1 MQFSDSV
8 PPPACYSA
16 YAPIVPAAG
25 YPQTTLMPCYGAQE
39 DSASLLDQLTLD
51 HYHQLDTTVD
61 NSSCDFQNGFPTFS
75 ERSIQPFP
83 VFHENMTP
91 QSPSE
96 YSDRSNSFEY
106 SPSCQGVEFIP
117 QSYSSPSHPDTKSCA
132 YAGMDQHVYQ
142 HQDNS
147 SFCYCAFCY
156 SMDYQGS
163 AREQDSYS
171 YTNMDYMGYLTSSED
186 IFTKDL
192 NSYDMCYI

>member
-16 YAPIVPAAG
+16 CAPIVPAAQ
-25 YPQTTLMPCYGAQE
+25 YPQTTPMPCYGVQE
-39 DSASLLDQLTLD
+39 NSTSLLDQLTMD
-51 HYHQLDTTVD
+51 YYHQPNTIVD
-61 NSSCDFQNGFPTFS
+61 NSSCDFQNVFPTFS
-75 ERSIQPFP
+75 EGSIQPFP
-83 VFHENMTP
+83 IFHENMTP

-96 YSDRSNSFEY
+96 SSDRSNSFEY

-117 QSYSSPSHPDTKSCA
+117 QSYSSPSPPDTNSCA
-132 YAGMDQHVYQ
+132 HAGMDQHVYQ

-147 SFCYCAFCY
+147 SFCYCTFCCP
-156 SMDYQGS
+156 MDYQGS
-163 AREQDSYS
+163 VKEQDSYS
-171 YTNMDYMGYLTSSED
+171 YTNIDYMGYLTSSED